1 MKIGV
6 IGVGRLGICFAL
18 LLDKA
23 GYRVIGSDVREDYI
37 VNLNNKQINTN
48 EPHVQDLLTTAKNIN
63 FVVGNDEVIETCGI
77 IYVMVA
83 TPSNAEGSY
92 DITAV
97 NHVVD
102 DLASGKHDISGKVV
116 VIGCTVNPGDCQKI
130 QDRLRS
136 FGAHVLYNP
145 EFIAQGSIISDLQKA
160 DMVLIGGE
168 NQDIMIRYAMVYND
182 IQTTTPNVH
191 FMSLTAAEVTKI
203 AVNCFLTTKISY
215 ANLVGEVLIKDG
227 LESDVPKVLKA
238 IGSDTRVG
246 SKYMNFGF
254 GFGGPCLPRD
264 NRAFGNY
271 TKSVG
276 IDFNLGQLVDNF
288 NNDHSNF
295 LLNYWINANPNNLQF
310 YMKSITYKPN
320 TDIIQESQQLRLCKD
335 LLTRGYTVCVES
347 HPTIPIS
354 ICNELKH
361 LYGDRF
367 RLIKLSELSENSEP
381 YLEIAF

>member
-18 LLDKA
+18 LLEKA
-23 GYRVIGSDVREDYI
+23 GYQVLGSDLREDY
-37 VNLNNKQINTN
+37 VRNLNQKKIITN
-48 EPHVQDLLTTAKNIN
+48 EPYVQELLAASTNIN
-63 FVVGNDEVIETCGI
+63 FVVGNDQVISKCDV

-83 TPSNAEGSY
+83 TPSTLDGSY

-97 NHVVD
+97 NSVID
-102 DLASGKHDISGKVV
+102 DLTNGIYDITDKTI

-130 QDRLRS
+130 QDRVRS

-160 DMVLIGGE
+160 DLVLVGGE
-168 NQDIMIRYAMVYND
+168 NQDLMARYALVYND

-191 FMSLTAAEVTKI
+191 LMSLTAAEVTKI

-215 ANLVGEVLIKDG
+215 ANLVGEVLIKNG
-227 LESDVPKVLKA
+227 LEKDVSKVLTA

-246 SKYMNFGF
+246 SKYMKFGF

-271 TKSVG
+271 TRSNG
-276 IDFNLGQLVDNF
+276 IDFNLGKTVDEFNKAHLKFLVDYVIEKNS
-288 NNDHSNF
+288 D
-295 LLNYWINANPNNLQF
+295 NLPF
-310 YMKSITYKPN
+310 YFDYITYKSG
-320 TDIIQESQQLRLCKD
+320 TDIMDESQQYQLCLALLNLGHRVVIRDDEKLPNRIKEE
-335 LLTRGYTVCVES
+335 LLTSY
-347 HPTIPIS
+347 
-354 ICNELKH
+354 N
-361 LYGDRF
+361 
-367 RLIKLSELSENSEP
+367 KLV
-381 YLEIAF
+381 AFVDSGSDSDHYRIL

>member
-18 LLDKA
+18 LLEKA
-23 GYRVIGSDVREDYI
+23 GYRVLGSDLREDYI
-37 VNLNNKQINTN
+37 NNLNQKKISTN
-48 EPHVQDLLTTAKNIN
+48 EPHVQELLTQSKNIN

-83 TPSNAEGSY
+83 TPSTQDGSY
-92 DITAV
+92 DLTAV

-102 DLASGKHDISGKVV
+102 DLASGRYNLDGKVI

-160 DMVLIGGE
+160 DLVLVGGE
-168 NQDIMIRYAMVYND
+168 NQDVMIRYAMVYND

-191 FMSLTAAEVTKI
+191 LMSLTAAEVTKI

-227 LESDVPKVLKA
+227 LESDVPKVLRA

-271 TKSVG
+271 TKSKGV
-276 IDFNLGQLVDNF
+276 DFNLGKTIDQF
-288 NNDHSNF
+288 NKDHLKF
-295 LLNYWINANPNNLQF
+295 LTDYVIEKNVNGLPF
-310 YMKSITYKPN
+310 YFDYITYKAG
-320 TDIIQESQQLRLCKD
+320 TDIMD
-335 LLTRGYTVCVES
+335 ES
-347 HPTIPIS
+347 HQYQLCRALLDLGYSVVIRDDIKIPVRVKTELNTYGSLIKFVKSDSDNYFTIPI
-354 ICNELKH
+354 
-361 LYGDRF
+361 
-367 RLIKLSELSENSEP
+367 
-381 YLEIAF
+381 

>member
-18 LLDKA
+18 LLEKA
-23 GYRVIGSDVREDYI
+23 GYRVLGSDLREDYI
-37 VNLNNKQINTN
+37 NNLNQKKILTN
-48 EPHVQDLLTTAKNIN
+48 EPHVQELLTNSKNIN

-83 TPSNAEGSY
+83 TPSTVDGSY
-92 DITAV
+92 DLTAV

-102 DLASGKHDISGKVV
+102 DLASGRYDLTNKVI

-130 QDRLRS
+130 QDRLREY
-136 FGAHVLYNP
+136 GAHVLYNP

-160 DMVLIGGE
+160 DLVLIGGE
-168 NQDIMIRYAMVYND
+168 NQDVMIRYAMVYDD

-191 FMSLTAAEVTKI
+191 LMSLTAAEVTKI

-227 LESDVPKVLKA
+227 LEKDVPKVLRA

-271 TKSVG
+271 TKSKGV
-276 IDFNLGQLVDNF
+276 DFNLGKTIDEF
-288 NNDHSNF
+288 NKDHLKF
-295 LLNYWINANPNNLQF
+295 LTDYVIENNINGLPF
-310 YMKSITYKPN
+310 YFDYITYKAG
-320 TDIIQESQQLRLCKD
+320 TDIMDESQQYQLCCA
-335 LLTRGYTVCVES
+335 LLELGYNVVIKNDERIPTRIKEELMNRYNRVKFVKS
-347 HPTIPIS
+347 DSDAYYTIP
-354 ICNELKH
+354 L
-361 LYGDRF
+361 
-367 RLIKLSELSENSEP
+367 
-381 YLEIAF
+381 